1 MARTETR
8 ADRSASKRHLFGSS
22 RKSVA
27 IMIAAFRA
35 RRRTVAEGRALADF
49 TPDQLNDIGHP
60 EAHRPVLNIKAGLI
74 ANLMSMR

>member
-1 MARTETR
+1 
-8 ADRSASKRHLFGSS
+8 
-22 RKSVA
+22 
-27 IMIAAFRA
+27 MIAAFRG

-49 TPDQLNDIGHP
+49 TPDQLNDIGHS

>member
-1 MARTETR
+1 
-8 ADRSASKRHLFGSS
+8 
-22 RKSVA
+22 
-27 IMIAAFRA
+27 MIAAFRG
-35 RRRTVAEGRALADF
+35 RRRTVAEGRALADL